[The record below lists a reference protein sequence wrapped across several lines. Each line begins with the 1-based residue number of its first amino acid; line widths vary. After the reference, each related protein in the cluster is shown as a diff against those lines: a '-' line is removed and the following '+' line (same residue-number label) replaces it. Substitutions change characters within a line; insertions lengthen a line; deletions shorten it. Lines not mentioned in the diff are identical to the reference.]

1 MALRKLSLS
10 LLIPL
15 CMLVLYLGL
24 VVGEYFYE
32 SQQVKSELIERQL
45 MQIKQQ
51 LNRMQNVVQ
60 SAQALQ
66 DVERIEQEVSFAALN
81 TNTMVYILLDANGR
95 IRFANHTVWR
105 NSNAFQVIDGYD
117 PSRHQLVVQSA
128 SPYISTNLE
137 RLTIQAYYP
146 VLSQY
151 RDGVELIYLE
161 IDLAPLVAEAASQL
175 QKRFLQIWGIGG
187 LFLLGFTLLLNFL
200 FIRPIQKLSESAK
213 QLGSEQFVIPH
224 SWGAAEIITLQESL
238 VEVHQR
244 LGRAVK
250 QLNDSEQRWLFAV
263 EDTRHGIWDW
273 NIATGEVFLS
283 DHWKEMVGFQPDELE
298 GVFQVWESRLHAED
312 KASVLN
318 SLEAYVNGTTKAFES
333 VHRLRHRD
341 GHYLWVLDRGMLVDW
356 DAQGRPTRMIG
367 INIDVSESAK
377 NYAAIAE
384 LVAETATDRH
394 LLPAALTTRL
404 TERLMQSRELGH
416 CNALFLVELDHLA
429 ITAVSQ
435 SEDIDRLLSQVSARL
450 SSYFSHDVFV
460 GHLAS
465 GTFVLFAT
473 ALAEDVELAARRAL
487 ALGCELRQVIARPL
501 HAGESVVEL
510 KASVGIYLLDSIET
524 VEPAQLLHRADLA
537 LQQAKLPQQQGC
549 AFYHADLDVRLNSA
563 ALLQSTL
570 SDALANDALSVV
582 YQPVIGRH
590 GNILSAEALL
600 RWYKPNGEIVP
611 PVEFIAVAEVCGL
624 IIELD
629 LWVVKQVCLLLQA
642 TANNG
647 QVLPR
652 ITINISPLS
661 FSQSDFAERIVQLC
675 RRYQVPSNKLGI
687 ELSEAALHIP
697 QTYLMTQLKSLNDV
711 GIDIVL
717 DKLGVDNC
725 ELRSL
730 ALPYL
735 TAVKLDIHCAAAL
748 SSTSMWPQA
757 IIAAAQ
763 QFNLPVVAKGVESAA
778 QYQAFMALDCYAFQG
793 YFFSRALNQTDFL
806 QFITPSPSPL
816 LRSV

>member
-1 MALRKLSLS
+1 M
-10 LLIPL
+10 
-15 CMLVLYLGL
+15 
-24 VVGEYFYE
+24 GEYFYE
-32 SQQVKSELIERQL
+32 SQQVKTELVDRQL
-45 MQIKQQ
+45 TQIKQQ
-51 LNRMQNVVQ
+51 LYRMQSVVQ

-66 DVERIEQEVSFAALN
+66 DVERIEQEVSLAALN

-105 NSNAFQVIDGYD
+105 NSNASQVIDGYNF
-117 PSRHQLVVQSA
+117 SRHQVVVQNA

-151 RDGVELIYLE
+151 GGGVELIYLE

-175 QKRFLQIWGIGG
+175 QKRFLQIWGVGG
-187 LFLLGFTLLLNFL
+187 LFLLGFLLLLNFL

-213 QLGSEQFVIPH
+213 QLGTEQFVVPEP
-224 SWGAAEIITLQESL
+224 WGAAEIITLQNSL

-263 EDTRHGIWDW
+263 EGTRNGIWDW
-273 NIATGEVFLS
+273 NIATSEVFLS
-283 DHWKEMVGFQPDELE
+283 DHWKEMLGFKADELE
-298 GVFQVWESRLHAED
+298 GLFQVWESRLHAED
-312 KASVLN
+312 KVAVLN
-318 SLEAYVNGTTKAFES
+318 GLEAYVNGTTKEFES

-377 NYAAIAE
+377 NYAAIAQ

-404 TERLMQSRELGH
+404 TERLILSRELGGW
-416 CNALFLVELDHLA
+416 NALFLVELDHLA
-429 ITAVSQ
+429 ITAASQ
-435 SEDIDRLLSQVSARL
+435 SEDIDRLLAQISARL
-450 SSYFSHDVFV
+450 SSYFSDDMLV

-473 ALAEDVELAARRAL
+473 ALAEDAELAARRAL
-487 ALGCELRQVIARPL
+487 ALGCELRQVIARPV
-501 HAGESVVEL
+501 HAGDSATEL
-510 KASVGIYLLDSIET
+510 NACVGIYLLDSIEI

-549 AFYHADLDVRLNSA
+549 AFYHAELDLRLSSE

-570 SDALANDALSVV
+570 SDALASEALSVV
-582 YQPVIGRH
+582 YQPVIGQH
-590 GNILSAEALL
+590 GNIVSAEALL
-600 RWYKPNGEIVP
+600 RWYKPNGEVVP
-611 PVEFIAVAEVCGL
+611 PLEFIAAAEACGV
-624 IIELD
+624 IVELD
-629 LWVVKQVCLLLQA
+629 LWVVKQVCLLLQT

-652 ITINISPLS
+652 ITINMSPLS
-661 FSQSDFAERIVQLC
+661 FSQSDVSERIVQLC

-687 ELSEAALHIP
+687 ELTEAALHIP
-697 QTYLMTQLKSLNDV
+697 ETYLMTQLKSLHDV

-717 DKLGVDNC
+717 DKLGSDNC
-725 ELRSL
+725 ALRSL

-735 TAVKLDIHCAAAL
+735 SAVKLDIQCADAL
-748 SSTSMWPQA
+748 SSTSTWPQA
-757 IIAAAQ
+757 LIAAAQ

-778 QYQAFMALDCYAFQG
+778 QYQAFVALDCYAYQG
-793 YFFSRALNQTDFL
+793 YFFSRALNHTDFL
-806 QFITPSPSPL
+806 QFLTPSPSPL